1 MRVLLTRP
9 IFWLGAVLVI
19 ALAGTYVALSWPSP
33 AAAVTAPAPTPAIVR
48 DADVQ
53 ELYAATS
60 RGALVIDV
68 REPHEFAAGRV
79 PASVLVPLATVP
91 ARAGEFSRHETLY
104 VICRT
109 DNRSTV
115 AAEALVAAGF
125 SDVRNVRGG
134 MVAWAAAGLPI
145 ER

>member
-1 MRVLLTRP
+1 MRALLTRP

-19 ALAGTYVALSWPSP
+19 GLAGTYAALSWPSP
-33 AAAVTAPAPTPAIVR
+33 AAAETAPVPPPAVVR
-48 DADVQ
+48 DVSVQ
-53 ELYAATS
+53 ELHAAAS
-60 RGALVIDV
+60 QGALVIDV

-79 PASVLVPLATVP
+79 PESVLVPLATVP
-91 ARAGEFSRHETLY
+91 ARAGDFSRDEPLY

-109 DNRSTV
+109 DNRSAV

>member
-9 IFWLGAVLVI
+9 TFWLGAVIVI
-19 ALAGTYVALSWPSP
+19 ALAGTYAALSWPSP
-33 AAAVTAPAPTPAIVR
+33 ASAETAPAPTAGVVR
-48 DADVQ
+48 DVDVQ
-53 ELYAATS
+53 ELHAAANQ
-60 RGALVIDV
+60 GAVVIDV

-79 PASVLVPLATVP
+79 PASVLVPLATVL
-91 ARAGEFSRHETLY
+91 ARAGEFARDETLY

-109 DNRSTV
+109 DNRSST
-115 AAEALVAAGF
+115 AAEALVSAGF

>member
-1 MRVLLTRP
+1 MRALLTRP
-9 IFWLGAVLVI
+9 TFWLGAVIVI
-19 ALAGTYVALSWPSP
+19 VLAGTYAALAWPRPASDVP
-33 AAAVTAPAPTPAIVR
+33 AATPGVVR
-48 DADVQ
+48 DVSVE
-53 ELYAATS
+53 ELHAAAS
-60 RGALVIDV
+60 QGALVIDV

-91 ARAGEFSRHETLY
+91 ARADEFARDETLY
-104 VICRT
+104 VVCRT
-109 DNRSTV
+109 DNRSAQ

>member
-9 IFWLGAVLVI
+9 VFWLGAVLVI
-19 ALAGTYVALSWPSP
+19 ALAGAYAALSWPSGES
-33 AAAVTAPAPTPAIVR
+33 AVPAPTPGVVR
-48 DADVQ
+48 DVSVQ
-53 ELYAATS
+53 ELHAAAS
-60 RGALVIDV
+60 QGALVIDV

-79 PASVLVPLATVP
+79 PASLLVPLATVP
-91 ARAGEFSRHETLY
+91 ARAGEFSRDETLY

-109 DNRSTV
+109 DNRSLV